1 MAPFWSP
8 TLKALNSTIPI
19 VDSLTNESRLLTACA
34 RATLRPEDVAKIR
47 ALCRCALNWEVLLES
62 ADRHGVSPLLY
73 WNLREQI
80 SQTAPSAPMEL
91 LRARFEKNAYRNL
104 FLTGELLKVLDAFR
118 DATIR
123 VLAYKGPVQAALLYG
138 NLALREMSD
147 LDLLIDPA
155 TFPAA
160 RKLVL
165 GLGFRPAL
173 TLTPKQE
180 ASRLSSD
187 CEYEFVG
194 PDGTICLD
202 LHWNIAPP
210 HMGQCFYFDDL
221 WQRRGTLLLGGR
233 SLATFS
239 AEDLVV
245 ILAVHGGKHLWERLC
260 WLSDFAKCLQA
271 PNLDWAILRTRAR
284 AARAEKMLLLA
295 FSLAQ
300 GMMGV
305 QLPVDDLSIA
315 VNADTVLQGIAT
327 RIERN
332 LFRPE
337 LNVETDVA
345 RWLALLRLS
354 DHGWDRVRSVA
365 RFAFGS
371 GPREWQTVSLPDSL
385 FAFYPILRIA
395 ALLRQAPS
403 LLFSRSPAPDD
414 TQGRMQ
420 KDLASRAG
428 G

>member
-1 MAPFWSP
+1 MAPSWSP
-8 TLKALNSTIPI
+8 TLKALNLTIPI
-19 VDSLTNESRLLTACA
+19 VDNLTNEPRLLMTCA
-34 RATLRPEDVAKIR
+34 RATLRPEDVATIR
-47 ALCRCALNWEVLLES
+47 ALCKCALNWEVLLES
-62 ADRHGVSPLLY
+62 ADRHGISPLLY
-73 WNLREQI
+73 WHLREQI

-104 FLTGELLKVLDAFR
+104 FLTGELLKVLDAFK
-118 DATIR
+118 DANIR

-138 NLALREMSD
+138 NLALREISD

-180 ASRLSSD
+180 ASRLRSD

-284 AARAEKMLLLA
+284 AARAENMLLLA
-295 FSLAQ
+295 LSLAQ
-300 GMMGV
+300 GVMGV
-305 QLPVDDLSIA
+305 QLPADLSTA

-403 LLFSRSPAPDD
+403 LLFSRSPAPAE

-420 KDLASRAG
+420 KT
-428 G
+428 

>member
-1 MAPFWSP
+1 MAPSWSP
-8 TLKALNSTIPI
+8 TLKALNPTIPI

-73 WNLREQI
+73 WHLREQI

-104 FLTGELLKVLDAFR
+104 FLTGELLKVLDAFK
-118 DATIR
+118 DANIR

-138 NLALREMSD
+138 NLALREISD

-180 ASRLSSD
+180 ASRLRSD

>member
-1 MAPFWSP
+1 MAPSWSP
-8 TLKALNSTIPI
+8 TLKALNPTIPI

-73 WNLREQI
+73 WHLREQI

-118 DATIR
+118 DANIR

-180 ASRLSSD
+180 ASRLRSD

>member
-1 MAPFWSP
+1 MAPSWSP
-8 TLKALNSTIPI
+8 TLKALNPTIPI

-73 WNLREQI
+73 WHLREQI

-104 FLTGELLKVLDAFR
+104 FLTGELLKVLDAFK
-118 DATIR
+118 DANIR

-138 NLALREMSD
+138 NLALREISD

>member
-1 MAPFWSP
+1 MAPSWSP
-8 TLKALNSTIPI
+8 TLKALNPTIPI
-19 VDSLTNESRLLTACA
+19 VDSLTNESQLLTACA

-62 ADRHGVSPLLY
+62 ADRHGISPLLY
-73 WNLREQI
+73 WHLREHI

-104 FLTGELLKVLDAFR
+104 FLTGELLKVLDAFK
-118 DATIR
+118 DSNIR

-147 LDLLIDPA
+147 LDLLIDLA

-173 TLTPKQE
+173 TLSPKQE
-180 ASRLSSD
+180 ASRLRSD

-221 WQRRGTLLLGGR
+221 WRRRGTLLLGGR

-295 FSLAQ
+295 LSLAQ

-305 QLPVDDLSIA
+305 QLPVDLSIA

-332 LFRPE
+332 LFRLE

-395 ALLRQAPS
+395 ALLRHAPS
-403 LLFSRSPAPDD
+403 LLFSRSPVPAEP
-414 TQGRMQ
+414 QRRMQ
-420 KDLASRAG
+420 KI
-428 G
+428 

>member
-1 MAPFWSP
+1 
-8 TLKALNSTIPI
+8 LKALNPTIPI
-19 VDSLTNESRLLTACA
+19 ADNLTNEPRLLMTCA
-34 RATLRPEDVAKIR
+34 RPTLGPEDVATIG
-47 ALCRCALNWEVLLES
+47 ALCKCALNWEVLLES
-62 ADRHGVSPLLY
+62 ANRHGISPLLY
-73 WNLREQI
+73 WHLREQI
-80 SQTAPSAPMEL
+80 SPTAPSAPMQL

-104 FLTGELLKVLDAFR
+104 FLTGELLKVLDAFK
-118 DATIR
+118 DGNIR

-147 LDLLIDPA
+147 LDLLIEPA

-160 RKLVL
+160 RKLLL
-165 GLGFRPAL
+165 GLGFKPAL

-180 ASRLSSD
+180 ASRLRSD
-187 CEYEFVG
+187 CEYEFVSL
-194 PDGTICLD
+194 DGTVCLD

-210 HMGQCFYFDDL
+210 HMGQVFYFDDL

-245 ILAVHGGKHLWERLC
+245 ILAVHGGKHLWKRLC

-271 PNLDWAILRTRAR
+271 PNLDWAILRTRGR
-284 AARAEKMLLLA
+284 AARAESMLLLA
-295 FSLAQ
+295 LSLAQ
-300 GMMGV
+300 GVMDV
-305 QLPVDDLSIA
+305 QLPAELSIA
-315 VNADTVLQGIAT
+315 ANANTALQGIAT

-354 DHGWDRVRSVA
+354 DSGWDRVRRVA

-371 GPREWQTVSLPDSL
+371 GPREWQTASLPDFL
-385 FAFYPILRIA
+385 FGLYPLLRIA

-403 LLFSRSPAPDD
+403 LLFSRSPAPAE
-414 TQGRMQ
+414 TQIRMQ
-420 KDLASRAG
+420 KT
-428 G
+428 

>member
-1 MAPFWSP
+1 MAPSWSP
-8 TLKALNSTIPI
+8 TLKALNPTIPI

-73 WNLREQI
+73 WHLREQI

-104 FLTGELLKVLDAFR
+104 FLTGELLKVLDAFK
-118 DATIR
+118 DANIR

-138 NLALREMSD
+138 NLALREISD

-245 ILAVHGGKHLWERLC
+245 ILAVHGGKHVWERLC

>member
-1 MAPFWSP
+1 MAPSWSP
-8 TLKALNSTIPI
+8 TLRALNPTIPV
-19 VDSLTNESRLLTACA
+19 VDSLTNEPRLLIACA
-34 RATLRPEDVAKIR
+34 RATLRPEDVATIR
-47 ALCRCALNWEVLLES
+47 ALCKCALNWEVLLGS
-62 ADRHGVSPLLY
+62 ADRHGISPLLY
-73 WNLREQI
+73 RHLREQI

-118 DATIR
+118 DANIR

-138 NLALREMSD
+138 NLALREISD

-165 GLGFRPAL
+165 GLGFVPAL
-173 TLTPKQE
+173 TLSPKQE
-180 ASRLSSD
+180 ASRLRSD
-187 CEYEFVG
+187 CESEFVG

-284 AARAEKMLLLA
+284 AARAENMLLLA
-295 FSLAQ
+295 LSLAQ
-300 GMMGV
+300 GVIGV
-305 QLPVDDLSIA
+305 QLPADLSTA
-315 VNADTVLQGIAT
+315 VNADMVLQSIAT
-327 RIERN
+327 GIERN
-332 LFRPE
+332 LFRTE

-354 DHGWDRVRSVA
+354 DHGWDRVRGVA

-395 ALLRQAPS
+395 ALLRHAPS
-403 LLFSRSPAPDD
+403 LFFSRSPVPAE
-414 TQGRMQ
+414 TRRRMQ
-420 KDLASRAG
+420 KT
-428 G
+428 